1 MSIDQYSFTNNWFQ
15 TGAKNVWDQLIP
27 QVKPTRF
34 LEIGSYEGA
43 SACYLIDKFSPEK
56 AIEIHCVD
64 TWEGGVEHNEGGS
77 AQVDMGEVETRFRA
91 NVKLAK
97 SRAKNN
103 VDVIIHKGMSDAVL
117 AGMFAGGKAG
127 YFDFI
132 YVDGSHQAPDVLCDA
147 ILAFRL
153 LRVNGLIAFD
163 DYLWQERLP
172 NGVDPI
178 RCPKPAIDAFTNIY
192 CRKIKIIGAPLYQLY
207 VQKLSD

>member
-27 QVKPTRF
+27 QVNPTRF

-77 AQVDMGEVETRFRA
+77 AQVDMGEVETRFRG
-91 NVKLAK
+91 NVQLAK

-103 VDVIIHKGMSDAVL
+103 VDVVIHKGMSDAVL

-163 DYLWQERLP
+163 DYLWQEHLP

>member
-1 MSIDQYSFTNNWFQ
+1 MDQYSFTNNWFE
-15 TGAKNVWDQLIP
+15 TGAKNIWDQLIP
-27 QVKPTRF
+27 QVSPTRI
-34 LEIGSYEGA
+34 LEIGSYEGG
-43 SACYLIDKFSPEK
+43 SACYLIDKCSPEK
-56 AIEIHCVD
+56 SIEIHCVD

-77 AQVDMGEVETRFRA
+77 AQVDMGDVETRFRR
-91 NVKLAK
+91 NVQLAK

-103 VDVIIHKGMSDAVL
+103 VDVVIHKGMSDAVL
-117 AGMFAGGKAG
+117 TGLLAGGKAG

-132 YVDGSHQAPDVLCDA
+132 YVDGSHQAPDVLYDA
-147 ILAFRL
+147 LVAFRL

-178 RCPKPAIDAFTNIY
+178 RCPKLAIDAFTNIY

-207 VQKLSD
+207 VQKLRD

>member
-1 MSIDQYSFTNNWFQ
+1 MSMDQYSFTNNWFE

-27 QVKPTRF
+27 QVNPTQI

-43 SACYLIDKFSPEK
+43 SACYLIDKFSPGK
-56 AIEIHCVD
+56 SIEIHCVD
-64 TWEGGVEHNEGGS
+64 TWEGGVENKEGGF
-77 AQVDMGEVETRFRA
+77 AHVDMGDVETRFRQ
-91 NVKLAK
+91 NVQLAK
-97 SRAKNN
+97 SRAINN
-103 VDVIIHKGMSDAVL
+103 VDVVIHKGMSDAVL
-117 AGMFAGGKAG
+117 AGMLAGGKAG

-132 YVDGSHQAPDVLCDA
+132 YVDGSHQAPDVLYDA
-147 ILAFRL
+147 LLAFRL

-163 DYLWQERLP
+163 DYLWQEPLP

-207 VQKLSD
+207 VQKLRD

>member
-1 MSIDQYSFTNNWFQ
+1 MSIEQYSFTNNWFQ

-91 NVKLAK
+91 NVQLAK
-97 SRAKNN
+97 SRAGNN
-103 VDVIIHKGMSDAVL
+103 VDVVIHKGMSDAVL
-117 AGMFAGGKAG
+117 AGMLADGKAG